1 MPLFE
6 SQISTSLPNKFLL
19 QTKSGEEIVLKEGKT
34 TIGRDSA
41 IKTPNDHFMS
51 KRHAKIVLR
60 KGKCTLH
67 DLGSKNGTRLNG
79 KKIRSS
85 KVLSNKDKIVCGKSH
100 FIFKQI
106 SIE

>member
-6 SQISTSLPNKFLL
+6 SQISTPLPNKFILK
-19 QTKSGEEIVLKEGKT
+19 TNSGEEIELQQGET

-67 DLGSKNGTRLNG
+67 DLGSKNGTILNG

-100 FIFKQI
+100 FLFKQI

>member
-6 SQISTSLPNKFLL
+6 SQISTSLPIKFIL
-19 QTKSGEEIVLKEGKT
+19 KINSGEEIELQQGKT

-51 KRHAKIVLR
+51 KRHAKIVLH

-67 DLGSKNGTRLNG
+67 DLGSKNGTLLNG

-85 KVLSNKDKIVCGKSH
+85 TVLANNDKIICGKSRYL
-100 FIFKQI
+100 FKQI
-106 SIE
+106 NLE

>member
-6 SQISTSLPNKFLL
+6 SQISTSLPNKILL

-51 KRHAKIVLR
+51 KRHAKIVLH

-67 DLGSKNGTRLNG
+67 DLGSKNGTLLNG

-85 KVLSNKDKIVCGKSH
+85 TVLANNDKIICGKSR
-100 FIFKQI
+100 FLFKQI
-106 SIE
+106 NLE